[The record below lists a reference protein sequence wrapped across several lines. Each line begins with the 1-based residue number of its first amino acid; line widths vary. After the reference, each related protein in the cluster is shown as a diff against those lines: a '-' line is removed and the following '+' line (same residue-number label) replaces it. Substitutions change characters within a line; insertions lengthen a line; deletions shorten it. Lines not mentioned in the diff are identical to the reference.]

1 DKSIYNE
8 SLQEQFAQMQTKYE
22 SEKKQKENEILKKQ
36 TEIQKLNIERQSI
49 VIVCTVI
56 GLILLLTL
64 AVLIYRGYREK
75 KKDNEIIAAEKEKSE
90 KLLLNILPE
99 AVAADLKENGSTLP
113 RIFNNVTV
121 FFSDIVTFTD
131 ISSRMEP
138 DVLISELN
146 ELFTAFDDIIEK
158 NGCERIKTIG
168 DAYLAVCGMPE
179 ENENHAENMIRAAKE
194 IIQYLTKR
202 NENGSFQWK
211 IRVGIHSGKVVG
223 GVVGVKKYIYD
234 VFGDTINT
242 CSRMESNSLP
252 MKINVS
258 EETYS
263 TVKDKFN
270 FTRRKPQEVKG
281 KGKVRMYFVE

>member
-1 DKSIYNE
+1 
-8 SLQEQFAQMQTKYE
+8 
-22 SEKKQKENEILKKQ
+22 
-36 TEIQKLNIERQSI
+36 
-49 VIVCTVI
+49 
-56 GLILLLTL
+56 LILLLTL